1 MNTEAFYDPHGLLR
15 GILAV
20 LKDYASAI
28 PLQARTDAAM
38 QLVEALSGAVEDPQ
52 PLPAREAPRLTPREQ
67 YEQRKASRERS
78 LKAAIP
84 RNPPNESYLQYYD

>member
-1 MNTEAFYDPHGLLR
+1 M
-15 GILAV
+15 